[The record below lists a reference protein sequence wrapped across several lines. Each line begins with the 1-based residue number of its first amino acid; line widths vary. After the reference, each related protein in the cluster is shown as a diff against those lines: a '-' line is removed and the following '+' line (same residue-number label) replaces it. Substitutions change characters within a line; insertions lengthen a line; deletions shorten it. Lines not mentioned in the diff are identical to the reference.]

1 MSIQTEITRI
11 QSARNTLRAKAVA
24 LGIGLGTDN
33 LTQLAT
39 KYDAVTDNGTPDAE
53 VKEGETYT
61 ISPGYYHGGSVKG
74 VSGGG
79 NYKLQAKVVTP
90 TKQEQ
95 AIAPDSG
102 YYGLSGVTVN
112 PIPDA
117 FQDVSDVTATAV
129 DVLSPAVFV
138 NNKGVSVAGTMQNRG
153 AVNVTLDTETTEYTV
168 PAGYHN
174 GAGKVAVSVETKT
187 ATPSESQQIISPSA
201 GKVLS
206 KVTVNRIPVRY
217 GDAFDTDAV
226 AANIL
231 YGKTAI
237 GYDMT
242 NEKAVVLTGTMVN
255 NKSEAITLGAGD
267 TYTIPQGYHV
277 GTGKVTAKTLASQT
291 GVDTGKTAAGAA
303 QILTGYQ
310 AWVNGNKVTGSMADN
325 GAISGTITGLGTVEG
340 DTEYTIPAGY
350 TSGGKVSLTN
360 DIETQL
366 AAI

>member
-11 QSARNTLRAKAVA
+11 QSARNTLRTKAVA
-24 LGIGLGTDN
+24 LGIGLNTDN

-61 ISPGYYHGGSVKG
+61 ILPGYYHGGSVKG

-79 NYKLQAKVVTP
+79 NYKLQAKIVTP

-95 AIAPDSG
+95 SIAPDSG

-117 FQDVSDVTATAV
+117 FQDVSDVTATAA

-138 NNKGVSVAGTMQNRG
+138 NNKGATIAGTMQNRG

-168 PAGYHN
+168 PVGFHN
-174 GAGKVAVSVETKT
+174 GSGKVSVSVETKT
-187 ATPSESQQIISPSA
+187 VTPTEEQQTITPSA

-206 KVTVNRIPVRY
+206 GVTVNRIPVIY
-217 GDAFDTDAV
+217 GNASGTSAI

-231 YGKTAI
+231 SGKTAV
-237 GYDMT
+237 GYDT
-242 NEKAVVLTGTMVN
+242 NTQKAVTLTGTMKN
-255 NKSEAITLGAGD
+255 NNPETTTLGAGE
-267 TYTIPQGYHV
+267 TYTIPQGYHG
-277 GTGKVTAKTLASQT
+277 GTGKVVAKTLASQT
-291 GVDTGKTAAGAA
+291 GVDAGKTAAGAA

-310 AWVNGNKVTGSMADN
+310 AWVNGNKVTGSMANN
-325 GAISGTITGLGTVEG
+325 GAISGTFTGLGTVEG
-340 DTEYTIPAGY
+340 DTEYTVPAGY